1 MPRSAP
7 AAPVQAPAPLTDS
20 MVPKHVQLREG
31 LLRLVREE
39 LSPGDALPSERALMA
54 RHGVSRA
61 TVRRAVGELVSNGLL
76 VSTPGKGTFVT
87 RTRVESQ
94 LHLASFTED
103 MRRRGYEPTS
113 QLLGCRLLEASAPVA
128 AFLGAGAHWLVERVR
143 LADGIPMALET
154 SWYNARLLPGLDQ
167 HDLGQLYL
175 LLRDQGLG
183 IDAAEQSVRTELA
196 DAATCRALHV
206 EPPAPVMVFVR
217 QSTSAGR
224 PVEYARSDYRGD
236 RYSLSM
242 CLDGTMATTS
252 PKPTTFPT
260 TS

>member
-1 MPRSAP
+1 MPRSAS
-7 AAPVQAPAPLTDS
+7 AAPVTAPAPLTDS
-20 MVPKHVQLREG
+20 MVPKHVQLRES

-39 LSPGDALPSERALMA
+39 LSPGDALPSERELMA
-54 RHGVSRA
+54 HHGVSRA

-113 QLLGCRLLEASAPVA
+113 RLLGCRLVEAPAPVA
-128 AFLGAGAHWLVERVR
+128 AFLGPGAHWLLERVR
-143 LADGIPMALET
+143 LADGVPMALET
-154 SWYNARLLPGLDQ
+154 SWYSAPLLPGLDQ

-175 LLRDQGLG
+175 LLRDHGLG
-183 IDAAEQSVRTELA
+183 IDAAEQTVRTELA
-196 DAATCRALHV
+196 DAATCRALQV
-206 EPPAPVMVFVR
+206 EPPAPVLVFVR

-242 CLDGTMATTS
+242 TLDGTMAAS
-252 PKPTTFPT
+252 APKPTTSPT